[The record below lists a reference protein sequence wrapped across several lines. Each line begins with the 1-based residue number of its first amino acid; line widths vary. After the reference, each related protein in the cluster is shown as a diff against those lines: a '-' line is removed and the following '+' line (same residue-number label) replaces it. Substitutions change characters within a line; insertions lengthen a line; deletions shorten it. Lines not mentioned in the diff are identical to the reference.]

1 MAEAMNGGCHSGR
14 NYCRHSPAAGREL
27 AGGGKILRWRRWAP
41 WPEIRPHTTGLL
53 LPRSVTTITETD
65 RELLRAGSD
74 NPWWGQ
80 LAECQQRPAPAAEP
94 VRWIKLT
101 LFPVMASK
109 VSTLVSAGIATV
121 AAASFLQAAP
131 ANAILYIDLIPI
143 SDTRTRIQVSGSLDR
158 SLLPT
163 GAGNAAA
170 GGNAT
175 DSSGTNT
182 SRLVVGAND
191 QLRFTYTPTPTTVG
205 DNPGQRWRI
214 SGPTN
219 PFTGSN
225 ANFLFVSPPTPTNV
239 PFFIL
244 RPTNGVVGLGG
255 QDFWLPNTYATN
267 SAFSGFMDIDATLAQ
282 IGLVTPNVVYNIGGE
297 QIILRERVPGPL
309 PLLGAAAAFGYS
321 RKLRKRIN
329 KPQRTQAV

>member
-1 MAEAMNGGCHSGR
+1 MGEIDF
-14 NYCRHSPAAGREL
+14 
-27 AGGGKILRWRRWAP
+27 IL
-41 WPEIRPHTTGLL
+41 
-53 LPRSVTTITETD
+53 V
-65 RELLRAGSD
+65 
-74 NPWWGQ
+74 
-80 LAECQQRPAPAAEP
+80 
-94 VRWIKLT
+94 K
-101 LFPVMASK
+101 ASK
-109 VSTLVSAGIATV
+109 VSTLVSAGIASV
-121 AAASFLQAAP
+121 AAASFLEAAP
-131 ANAILYIDLIPI
+131 AKAILYIDLIPI

-163 GAGNAAA
+163 GADTAA

-175 DSSGTNT
+175 ASSGTLS

-191 QLRFTYTPTPTTVG
+191 QLRFTYTPTATTVA
-205 DNPGQRWRI
+205 DNPGRRWKI
-214 SGPTN
+214 TGPTN
-219 PFTGSN
+219 PFTGPN
-225 ANFLFVSPPTPTNV
+225 AAFSFVSPPTPTNV

-244 RPTNGVVGLGG
+244 RPINGLVTAGFEG

-267 SAFSGFMDIDATLAQ
+267 SAFSGFMDVDASLAE
-282 IGLVTPNVVYNIGGE
+282 IGLVTPNVVYNIGSE

>member
-1 MAEAMNGGCHSGR
+1 MD
-14 NYCRHSPAAGREL
+14 
-27 AGGGKILRWRRWAP
+27 
-41 WPEIRPHTTGLL
+41 EIDF
-53 LPRSVTTITETD
+53 I
-65 RELLRAGSD
+65 
-74 NPWWGQ
+74 
-80 LAECQQRPAPAAEP
+80 P
-94 VRWIKLT
+94 VK
-101 LFPVMASK
+101 ASK

-131 ANAILYIDLIPI
+131 AKAILYIDLIPI

-163 GAGNAAA
+163 GTDTAT

-175 DSSGTNT
+175 DSSGTNS

-191 QLRFTYTPTPTTVG
+191 QLRFTYTPTATAVG
-205 DNPGQRWRI
+205 DNPGRRWRI
-214 SGPTN
+214 TGPTN
-219 PFTGSN
+219 PFTGPN
-225 ANFLFVSPPTPTNV
+225 AILSFVSPPTPTNV

-244 RPTNGVVGLGG
+244 RPTNGAPGLGG
-255 QDFWLPNTYATN
+255 QDFWLPNTYTTN

-282 IGLVTPNVVYNIGGE
+282 IGLVTPNVVYSIGGE

-329 KPQRTQAV
+329 KLQRTQAA